1 MAGRIEFVLDF
12 GCGTATS
19 ATLYYLLF
27 YPKAQVIGYDKYCS
41 EEWVRSHLPESVQCR
56 FHFIGGDR
64 ADIGKLTVERIEADI
79 KEHFKVPMKQLTR
92 FHWSRGQPCISQV
105 SLGSL

>member
-1 MAGRIEFVLDF
+1 MAGRIELVLDF

-27 YPKAQVIGYDKYCS
+27 YPKCHVIGYDKYCT
-41 EEWVRSHLPESVQCR
+41 EEWVRSHLPEAVQWR

-64 ADIGKLTVERIEADI
+64 ADIGKLTIERLEEDVRQ
-79 KEHFKVPMKQLTR
+79 FL
-92 FHWSRGQPCISQV
+92 
-105 SLGSL
+105 